1 MAMVSKMEMI
11 QSLVAEGKLEA
22 YRKGTEADEKLISR
36 VFRQVSTV
44 DIKEM
49 YGQGNSSVAVK
60 TKVKKKALIEIPVQE
75 VEIAVVEEPKEK
87 VEEVKEAK
95 VEEAKAE
102 VVESVAKDGIILKKS
117 DSDPMF
123 QSAVCEDGATY
134 KKLWVYTVLEK
145 FGFSKIS
152 NFGTRQL
159 IGKNIRLV
167 YEVETNRLYAYKV
180 RSDAKVNRTPCIC
193 PCIVEGFIKKYL
205 AQ

>member
-60 TKVKKKALIEIPVQE
+60 TKVKKKAPIEIPVQE
-75 VEIAVVEEPKEK
+75 VEIPVVEEPKET
-87 VEEVKEAK
+87 VQEV
-95 VEEAKAE
+95 EAKAE

-123 QSAVCEDGATY
+123 QPAVCEDGATY

-159 IGKNIRLV
+159 MGKNIRLV